1 MKPKFTGIEINSKDG
16 QPINGKVPYPI
27 WDDFKDLLEIERRTV
42 DRKLTQWDFLM
53 RIIKEGITKIAFD
66 RMRKHHSPNY

>member
-1 MKPKFTGIEINSKDG
+1 MTSKFKSIKISNKDG

-53 RIIKEGITKIAFD
+53 QIIRLG
-66 RMRKHHSPNY
+66 MRHWLK